1 MIKIIATEGNT
12 TKWEPVEAGTHLARC
27 VRMVHIGTV
36 MESYGNEPAKPK
48 NKVFLTWEFPT
59 MLIEGGEYDGKPR
72 VISKEYTLSLH
83 PKTTLC
89 KHLVAWRGKSFSPK
103 EAEAFDITKL
113 LGIPCMI
120 TVVHNEVGDK
130 VYANIGSISGLPKG
144 LEAPA
149 QVLETIAVNATNID
163 EHEDSIPSYIVEKL
177 KTSTEFQALA
187 QTPKAEPV
195 TTTEEEE
202 EELPF

>member
-1 MIKIIATEGNT
+1 MIKIIAKEGNT

-36 MESYGNEPAKPK
+36 MESYANEPAKPK

-113 LGIPCMI
+113 LGVPCMI

-149 QVLETIAVNATNID
+149 QILETMAVNATNVD

-177 KTSTEFQALA
+177 KTSTEYQELA
-187 QTPKAEPV
+187 AEPV

>member
-36 MESYGNEPAKPK
+36 MESYANEPAKPK

-113 LGIPCMI
+113 LGVPCMI

-149 QVLETIAVNATNID
+149 QVLETMAVNATNID

-187 QTPKAEPV
+187 AEPV

>member
-36 MESYGNEPAKPK
+36 MESYANEPAKPK

-113 LGIPCMI
+113 LGVPCMI

-149 QVLETIAVNATNID
+149 QILETMAVNATNID
-163 EHEDSIPSYIVEKL
+163 EHDDSIPSYIVEKL
-177 KTSTEFQALA
+177 KTSTEYQALA
-187 QTPKAEPV
+187 AEPV
-195 TTTEEEE
+195 TTSEEEE

>member
-36 MESYGNEPAKPK
+36 MESYANEPAKPK

-149 QVLETIAVNATNID
+149 QVLETMAVNATNID

-187 QTPKAEPV
+187 AEPV

>member
-113 LGIPCMI
+113 LGVPCMI

-149 QVLETIAVNATNID
+149 QVLETMAVNATNVD

-177 KTSTEFQALA
+177 KTSTEFQAFA
-187 QTPKAEPV
+187 AEPE

>member
-36 MESYGNEPAKPK
+36 MESYANEPAKPK

-144 LEAPA
+144 LEAPE
-149 QVLETIAVNATNID
+149 QVLETMAVNATNID

-187 QTPKAEPV
+187 AEPV